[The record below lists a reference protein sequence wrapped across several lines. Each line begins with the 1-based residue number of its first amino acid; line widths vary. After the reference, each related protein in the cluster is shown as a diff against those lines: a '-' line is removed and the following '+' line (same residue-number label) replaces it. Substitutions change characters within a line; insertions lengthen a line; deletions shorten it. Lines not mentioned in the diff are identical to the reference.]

1 MLRVIVI
8 HVPSSTGASGYLV
21 SESSMT
27 GDHGEALTCFA
38 ATLPTPSD
46 GFPRRFR
53 WCFDKTSGLLV
64 SQDMPLNRHVE
75 YSDYIA
81 FQGKQE
87 FTHVRVTSGSLP
99 VLDAEI
105 QYSALDGHALDG
117 AVPGK
122 GMHRSA
128 SAGSTPNPE
137 ELGRGSVEYRFSP
150 ALPAGTPDADKKRP
164 VELQLQVN
172 ADNKLLDAYVEDAP
186 TNAMGE
192 AALQAAR
199 RFTFTPLTVDGKAV
213 GNRFYDTV
221 WFKSDADPAS
231 SGSEVAGAPGL
242 MNEDAPTNL
251 NSDSV
256 YRSVEP
262 PFTFHYPFGF
272 EQIPRGQLE
281 EEEKRSHSRP
291 NLYGF
296 EPGAQCDTL
305 LLKVQRLPAGERAP
319 DVLSIIDLAPSC
331 IFGPVTSKALE
342 AMAQEA
348 ARSIANQIVQG
359 SLSKPKRYSVN
370 GHDFAVVSA
379 SGSARRTIAEPL
391 NAVVVV
397 TAIHHHVVAW
407 EILGSQ
413 EKSHLAEILAACLLQ
428 VDEAKESPLLPSSER
443 P

>member
-1 MLRVIVI
+1 
-8 HVPSSTGASGYLV
+8 
-21 SESSMT
+21 MT

-75 YSDYIA
+75 YSDYIT

-164 VELQLQVN
+164 VELQLQVS

-186 TNAMGE
+186 TKAMGE

-221 WFKSDADPAS
+221 WFKSDADPAP
-231 SGSEVAGAPGL
+231 SGSEVGMTNEQAPPHL
-242 MNEDAPTNL
+242 KPDLKP
-251 NSDSV
+251 DSL
-256 YRSVEP
+256 YRSTEP
-262 PFTFHYPFGF
+262 PFTFHYPAGF

-281 EEEKRSHSRP
+281 EEKRAHGRP

-296 EPGAQCDTL
+296 EPGDQCDTL
-305 LLKVQRLPAGERAP
+305 LFKVQRLPAGERVP
-319 DVLSIIDLAPSC
+319 DVLSIVDLAPSC
-331 IFGPVTSKALE
+331 IFGPVNSKALE
-342 AMAQEA
+342 AMAQDA
-348 ARSIANQIVQG
+348 ARSIANQMLKG

-370 GHDFAVVSA
+370 GHDFAVVST
-379 SGSARRTIAEPL
+379 SGSARRTVAEPL
-391 NAVVVV
+391 NALVVV

-413 EKSHLAEILAACLLQ
+413 EKNYLEDILAACTLQ
-428 VDEAKESPLLPSSER
+428 LGEEKESFLLPPSKG